1 MAVALGSIIY
11 SAVKPIFKIY
21 IITGIG
27 FILAKRNVL
36 TVSTCRDISDAIVT
50 AILPCLIFT
59 NIVKNLA
66 SSDIKSVGIIF
77 FTATVLFGV
86 GILFAY
92 ITYIVTRS
100 PKRWL
105 GGLLSVG
112 LFPNISDLPI
122 AYVQTLTNGGMVF
135 SESEGDKGVAYVC
148 IFLAA
153 QAFYQF
159 TLGLYA
165 LIQWD
170 FRDEDDDE
178 KVIGSGSDTA
188 SARHTHDTISSNAST
203 PNADSYDD
211 ALSISSSLPS
221 NQMVE
226 VPLPTNLGE
235 ETYRTGS
242 QRLSHRIGT
251 ASLLPIRSRDLR
263 SMKSQDI
270 GDVINEYSEYDRLND
285 NSNLSGVQRM
295 ITLGSDTIG
304 PAIMVGGESLSKPLT
319 NASKIEVVT
328 SKVRQRLY
336 SILKNTLAPVSISL
350 ILALAVAMAPPLKAL
365 FVSSAFS
372 IPDAPDGLPPL
383 SFLLDTAS
391 YMGQASVPLGLLL
404 LGATISRLDLKGMP
418 KGFYKTVLGI
428 VLFRLVLLPMVGVG
442 LVAGLN
448 RAGWYDGNKLIR
460 FISVLEF
467 GLPNATALVYFTA
480 FYTDPNSE
488 DHIQMDCLA
497 AALISQYAVLFITLP
512 FLVSFTIKVTL
523 GY

>member
-1 MAVALGSIIY
+1 
-11 SAVKPIFKIY
+11 
-21 IITGIG
+21 
-27 FILAKRNVL
+27 
-36 TVSTCRDISDAIVT
+36 
-50 AILPCLIFT
+50 
-59 NIVKNLA
+59 
-66 SSDIKSVGIIF
+66 
-77 FTATVLFGV
+77 
-86 GILFAY
+86 
-92 ITYIVTRS
+92 
-100 PKRWL
+100 
-105 GGLLSVG
+105 
-112 LFPNISDLPI
+112 
-122 AYVQTLTNGGMVF
+122 MVF

-203 PNADSYDD
+203 PSEKHRHSDSNFQAPTPVVRTPEDADSYDD